1 MSDSCC
7 PTPPLAGPSSG
18 AYRHVLWAALGING
32 LMFVVE
38 LISGARA
45 GSSALQADALDFLA
59 DTANYGIS
67 LLVLGAALHAR
78 ARAAMVKGLSM
89 GAFGVWV
96 IWRAVTIALAGEVPE
111 AHVMGIVGALALV
124 ANLTVAAMLYRYR
137 SGDSNM
143 RSVWLCTRN
152 DAVGNLAVVA
162 AASGVFAT
170 GRVWPDVLVA
180 LVIAVLALRGAV
192 QIVVQARGEL
202 QGHVSR
208 AG

>member
-7 PTPPLAGPSSG
+7 PTPIGAGPPSG
-18 AYRHVLWAALGING
+18 AYRRVLWAALAING
-32 LMFVVE
+32 LMFMVE
-38 LISGARA
+38 MISGAGA

-89 GAFGVWV
+89 GVFGVWV
-96 IWRAVTIALAGEVPE
+96 IWRAATIALAGGVPD
-111 AHVMGIVGALALV
+111 AHVMGIVGAIALL
-124 ANLTVAAMLYRYR
+124 ANLTVAVLLFRYR
-137 SGDSNM
+137 TGDSNM

-152 DAVGNLAVVA
+152 DALGNMVVVA

-170 GRVWPDVLVA
+170 GRGWPDVVVA
-180 LVIAVLALRGAV
+180 LGMAALALRGAA
-192 QIVVQARGEL
+192 QIVQQARGEL
-202 QGHVSR
+202 HGSASR
-208 AG
+208 A